1 MLAVYV
7 IEFLLFSFIGWIIDS
22 GYRSITEKKWVN
34 AGYFRGPICPIY
46 GFGGLAL
53 IFFVKY
59 FEDLPVLGMLLLCW
73 LALIVVEYV
82 GGIFSEKVLGLKL
95 WDYSEA
101 SYHLGGHIDLL
112 HSLYWGIL
120 AVAFYYLVYPFVLVF
135 EHVVVVPE
143 LFDLPVFVVFVVA
156 AIALTVRK
164 NPTQFL
170 EMSNSVVTMT
180 LDQYQQL
187 FPQLKKMSRLQLRVG
202 VEYKKQYDDLR
213 KKVNE
218 KLKGMNFELKKRMF
232 WK

>member
-7 IEFLLFSFIGWIIDS
+7 IEFLLFSFIGWVIDS
-22 GYRSITEKKWVN
+22 VYRSVTERKWVN

-53 IFFVKY
+53 VVFVKY
-59 FEDLPVLGMLLLCW
+59 FEDLPVFGMLLLCW
-73 LALIVVEYV
+73 VALIVVEYV

-101 SYHLGGHIDLL
+101 SYHLGGHIDVL

-120 AVAFYYLVYPFVLVF
+120 AVAFYYLVYPFVLLF
-135 EHVVVVPE
+135 EQMVRVPE
-143 LFDLPVFVVFVVA
+143 VFDLPVFVVFVVV
-156 AIALTVRK
+156 AIAVTVRK
-164 NPTQFL
+164 DPTRFL

-187 FPQLKKMSRLQLRVG
+187 FPLLKRLSSLHTG
-202 VEYKKQYDDLR
+202 KQYDSLKR
-213 KKVNE
+213 VVNQ
-218 KLKGMNFELKKRMF
+218 KLEGMNFELKKRF
-232 WK
+232 GR